1 PATVYLGACRRKLVG
16 KTRPPSVREGLGR
29 DAPVGI
35 GGDGS
40 VGGLAMFACD
50 GGKERGAAVRHDP
63 WILARATSH
72 EARTF
77 DAEATRRRDVL
88 PPRESVVV
96 HRAAHAAGSASSWAS
111 AKAAVRALGR
121 QQRLQVDRD
130 SVTVLRRDAEALRRL
145 HRRHAA
151 LEGRRPAGNPL
162 LDPQPRTLLQRTGLE
177 LHADDARCDEPF
189 GELFD

>member
-40 VGGLAMFACD
+40 VGGLAMFARD

-96 HRAAHAAGSASSWAS
+96 HRAGHAAGSASSWAS
-111 AKAAVRALGR
+111 ANAACRDGR
-121 QQRLQVDRD
+121 VSMPAMPKQ
-130 SVTVLRRDAEALRRL
+130 RRDAASRGVRPCEPVGLSR
-145 HRRHAA
+145 
-151 LEGRRPAGNPL
+151 RRPRGVA
-162 LDPQPRTLLQRTGLE
+162 
-177 LHADDARCDEPF
+177 
-189 GELFD
+189 